1 MLIVVFIQTAQ
12 QHRTMNQ
19 NTEYTPR
26 DMHQQHITKNL
37 KDSTLL
43 KRARNCQHQNK
54 TQLKEPQVSKLN
66 LITIYSPDEDFTGDT
81 IINLRSLI
89 CTPHYKSQ
97 QKYNILNKVFVLVK
111 YVPLDPSAK
120 E

>member
-1 MLIVVFIQTAQ
+1 MLIVVSIQTAQ

-54 TQLKEPQVSKLN
+54 TQ
-66 LITIYSPDEDFTGDT
+66 
-81 IINLRSLI
+81 
-89 CTPHYKSQ
+89 
-97 QKYNILNKVFVLVK
+97 
-111 YVPLDPSAK
+111 
-120 E
+120 